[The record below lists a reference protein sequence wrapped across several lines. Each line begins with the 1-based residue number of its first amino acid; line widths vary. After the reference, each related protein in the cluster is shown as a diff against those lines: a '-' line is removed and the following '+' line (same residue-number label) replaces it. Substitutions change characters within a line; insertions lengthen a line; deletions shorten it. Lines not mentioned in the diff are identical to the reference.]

1 MLGWSEIG
9 GATKAVEG
17 DWNDTIRLCAQLEV
31 AGTTEAGRGTA
42 AKSVETTK
50 YLVRWRL
57 VAAWLRYLLEVVGD
71 ATHD

>member
-1 MLGWSEIG
+1 MLGWNEVG

-42 AKSVETTK
+42 ARSVGTTK
-50 YLVRWRL
+50 YLVRRRL
-57 VAAWLRYLLEVVGD
+57 VAVWLRFRLEVAD
-71 ATHD
+71 AIHD